1 VTGTGTLARAG
12 LIVSAAFLGSRLLG
26 YVRGWTMA
34 TVFGADRELDA
45 FFAAF
50 RLPDLIFQLVAAGAL
65 SSALIPIVSGLL
77 ATDEQP
83 RAWRI
88 VSSVTTLMLSALLGL
103 SVVFFVAAPAIMPL
117 ITDFDGA
124 QLAQTVELTRIM
136 LLSPILLALG
146 SVATS
151 VLNSRGRF
159 AAAAIAPSVYNLGM
173 IFGAAVLAPA
183 LGSTVNGVA
192 VPNPAGLA
200 IGVVLGSL
208 GHLLVQLRPLGRLGF
223 RFEPSLEF
231 GDPLA
236 RKALLLMAPRAV
248 GLGAG
253 QITFVAMTAF
263 ATSLPLS
270 GSLSAFNLGMLLL
283 QIPLGV
289 IGVPLGIVLL
299 PALSRE
305 LATGTVT
312 QYLGTIGRALRLLL
326 FVMLPI
332 AALGI
337 VLRHELVDL
346 LFGYG
351 AFSAAAV
358 ELTATTMA
366 VLLGGLAAHALI
378 AVLARAFYAGQDTR
392 TPVLAAI
399 SAVAIN
405 VTVGA
410 LAVGPFGLAGLAFA
424 IAAGAWLEASILLV
438 ILRRRYRELDVAALG
453 LTFGRT
459 LLGALVAGALAFAAL
474 GFLDGPLPADTG
486 KFALLGRAIIAGGV
500 GAVGY
505 LAMSLVL
512 RVPELP
518 ALLGVATGLVRRPR
532 AS

>member
-1 VTGTGTLARAG
+1 MSATRTLARAG
-12 LIVSAAFLGSRLLG
+12 LIVSAAFLVSRLLG

-65 SSALIPIVSGLL
+65 SSALIPIISGLL
-77 ATDEQP
+77 ATDERP

-88 VSSVTTLMLSALLGL
+88 VSSVTTLMLAGLLAL

-117 ITDFDGA
+117 ITSFEGP
-124 QLAQTVELTRIM
+124 QLEQTVELTRIM
-136 LLSPILLALG
+136 LLSPIFLALG

-151 VLNSRGRF
+151 VLNARGRF

-183 LGSTVNGVA
+183 LGTTVDGVA

-200 IGVVLGSL
+200 IGVVIGSL
-208 GHLLVQLRPLGRLGF
+208 GHLLVQLRPLRGMGF
-223 RFEPSLEF
+223 RFEPGTRFE
-231 GDPLA
+231 DPLV
-236 RKALLLMAPRAV
+236 RKALFLMAPRAI

-263 ATSLPLS
+263 ATSLPEP

-299 PALSRE
+299 PALSRD
-305 LATGTVT
+305 LASGTVT

-326 FVMLPI
+326 FVMFPI
-332 AALGI
+332 AALGM
-337 VLRHELVDL
+337 VLRLEIVEL

-351 AFSAAAV
+351 AFSAQAV
-358 ELTATTMA
+358 DLTATTFV

-399 SAVAIN
+399 AAVAIN

-410 LAVGPFGLAGLAFA
+410 LAVGPYGLAGLAFA

-438 ILRRRYRELDVAALG
+438 LLRRRFGGFDSGALAA
-453 LTFGRT
+453 TFGRT
-459 LLGALVAGALAFAAL
+459 LLAGLIAGGLAFAVLAA
-474 GFLDGPLPADTG
+474 LDGPLPFESG
-486 KFALLGRAIIAGGV
+486 KLAVLGRVVIAGGA

-518 ALLGVATGLVRRPR
+518 ALVGVATELVRRPR

>member
-1 VTGTGTLARAG
+1 
-12 LIVSAAFLGSRLLG
+12 
-26 YVRGWTMA
+26 M
-34 TVFGADRELDA
+34 TV
-45 FFAAF
+45 
-50 RLPDLIFQLVAAGAL
+50 
-65 SSALIPIVSGLL
+65 
-77 ATDEQP
+77 
-83 RAWRI
+83 
-88 VSSVTTLMLSALLGL
+88 
-103 SVVFFVAAPAIMPL
+103 
-117 ITDFDGA
+117 
-124 QLAQTVELTRIM
+124 
-136 LLSPILLALG
+136 
-146 SVATS
+146 
-151 VLNSRGRF
+151 
-159 AAAAIAPSVYNLGM
+159 
-173 IFGAAVLAPA
+173 
-183 LGSTVNGVA
+183 
-192 VPNPAGLA
+192 
-200 IGVVLGSL
+200 
-208 GHLLVQLRPLGRLGF
+208 
-223 RFEPSLEF
+223 
-231 GDPLA
+231 
-236 RKALLLMAPRAV
+236 
-248 GLGAG
+248 
-253 QITFVAMTAF
+253 F
-263 ATSLPLS
+263 ATSLPVA

-332 AALGI
+332 TALGI
-337 VLRHELVDL
+337 LLRHELVDL

-358 ELTATTMA
+358 ELTATTTA

-438 ILRRRYRELDVAALG
+438 ILSRRYRELDVGALG

-459 LLGALVAGALAFAAL
+459 LLGALVAGGLALAVL

-486 KFALLGRAIIAGGV
+486 KLALLGRAVIAGGV

-518 ALLGVATGLVRRPR
+518 ALLGVATELVRRPR